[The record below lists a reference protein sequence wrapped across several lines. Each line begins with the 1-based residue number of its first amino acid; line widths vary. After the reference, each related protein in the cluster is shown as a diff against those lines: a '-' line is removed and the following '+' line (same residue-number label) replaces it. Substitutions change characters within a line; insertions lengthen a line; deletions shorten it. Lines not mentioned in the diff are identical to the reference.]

1 VPIEMSRCRAR
12 SRIPIKALRH
22 PEATGHSIRAPRPT
36 GAVIEVVAS
45 HLTKQATASI
55 VVNVYGARRKTRAS
69 GRETSMELKA
79 ALVGCGAMSRAWLQ
93 AAARIPD
100 LRIVGLAD
108 LDAERA
114 KWRATEFSLKDPVV
128 ASDVHALIAESR
140 PDLLFDV
147 VVPSARHEVVSAGLA
162 AGCHVLSEKPMAE
175 TLADACDLV
184 ARAKAA
190 GCIHAVVQNRRYLAG
205 VRRIARAVRSG
216 AIGAITSVHADFFL
230 APHFGGFREE
240 MDHVLLLDM
249 AIHGFDALR
258 CMTGLGASSVYCR
271 EWDPPQ
277 SWYRRGSSAAAI
289 FELEN
294 GAVFV
299 YRGSWCAQG
308 LPTAWECAWRFV
320 GAKGAL
326 TWDGSDEIRIEVLGS
341 GERKGLFDPMTTVE
355 PPLLAPGDRV
365 DGHFGV
371 LSDFVSAVRLG
382 SEPETVGRDNIR
394 SLAMVLGAIESS
406 DAGRRVDIVI

>member
-1 VPIEMSRCRAR
+1 
-12 SRIPIKALRH
+12 
-22 PEATGHSIRAPRPT
+22 
-36 GAVIEVVAS
+36 
-45 HLTKQATASI
+45 
-55 VVNVYGARRKTRAS
+55 
-69 GRETSMELKA
+69 MELKA
-79 ALVGCGAMSRAWLQ
+79 ALVGWGAMSRAWLQ
-93 AAARIPD
+93 AAARIQG

-108 LDAERA
+108 LDVDRA
-114 KWRATEFSLKDPVV
+114 RGRAAEFSLPDVV
-128 ASDVHALIAESR
+128 IAGDVHALISKCR

-147 VVPSARHEVVSAGLA
+147 VVPAARHEVVSAGLA

-175 TLADACDLV
+175 TLADARDLV
-184 ARAKAA
+184 RRAKAA
-190 GCIHAVVQNRRYLAG
+190 ERVHAVVQNRRYAAG
-205 VRRIARAVRSG
+205 VRRIARALRSG

-249 AIHGFDALR
+249 AIHGFDAQR
-258 CMTGLGASSVYCR
+258 CMTGLTASGVFCR
-271 EWDPPQ
+271 EWDPPH
-277 SWYRRGSSAAAI
+277 SWYRQGSSAAAI

-308 LPTAWECAWRFV
+308 LGTSWECAWRFV

-326 TWDGSDEIRIEVLGS
+326 TWDGADQIRIEVLGT
-341 GERKGLFDPMTTVE
+341 GERNGLFDPLTPVE
-355 PPLLAPGDRV
+355 PPPLAPDDRI

-371 LSDFVSAVRLG
+371 LSDFVSAVRSG

-394 SLAMVLGAIESS
+394 SLAMVLGAMESAK
-406 DAGRRVDIVI
+406 AGRRVDIVI